1 MKMEDIVQLQGVAY
15 FTFTVFLVIV
25 LYGYIYH
32 LYKSER
38 TGRRDYEKY
47 ADIALKDN
55 LDDEPVESFSEDNKN
70 TNYKEE
76 H

>member
-1 MKMEDIVQLQGVAY
+1 MEMADILKFQGVAWI
-15 FTFTVFLVIV
+15 TFTMFLVFV

-47 ADIALKDN
+47 GNIALKDN
-55 LDDEPVESFSEDNKN
+55 LDDEPIEPISEKNTN